1 MTHAAPDARF
11 WDSVAERYAKKP
23 LPNPEATAR
32 KLAITR
38 ALLRPTDRLLDLGC
52 GTGTILLELAP
63 HVAEAHGVDLS
74 PAMIAIANRKAAAA
88 GAGNVTFRAQAAGGL
103 DDIADASYDHV
114 CAFNL
119 LHLVDDPAALVRSIF
134 RVLRPGGSFVSATAC
149 MAGQWFPPYFLVLP
163 VMRWLGKAPP
173 VTMLTLVELR
183 AALKGAG
190 FDTIEAPEVGT
201 GANHVFLTARKPG

>member
-11 WDSVAERYAKKP
+11 WDAIAEDYARRP

-32 KLAITR
+32 KLAVVR
-38 ALLRPTDRLLDLGC
+38 AMLRPTDRLLDLGC

-74 PAMIAIANRKAAAA
+74 PGMIAIATRKAAAA
-88 GAGNVTFRAQAAGGL
+88 GIENVRFRAQAASGL
-103 DDIADASYDHV
+103 DDMADATWDHV

-134 RVLRPGGSFVSATAC
+134 RVLRPGGHFSSATAC
-149 MAGQWFPPYFLVLP
+149 MGGRWFPPYFLVLP
-163 VMRWLGKAPP
+163 VMRLLGKAPP
-173 VTMLTLVELR
+173 VTMLTLAELR
-183 AALKGAG
+183 AALTDAG
-190 FDTIEAPEVGT
+190 FEAIDAPEVG
-201 GANHVFLTARKPG
+201 AAADHVFLTARKPG